1 LPEHTIG
8 FIYILSNEAM
18 PGIVKVG
25 ITEKLAE
32 DRAKKLHGTGVP
44 LAFDVEFRAATSRIK
59 TVETKAHAILATSR
73 VAANSPSDPARPSS
87 RMSASSHPAVASAS
101 PGRGDDG
108 PWRGSG

>member
-1 LPEHTIG
+1 LPKHAIG
-8 FIYILSNEAM
+8 FIYVLSNEAM

-59 TVETKAHAILATSR
+59 TVETKARHTGHIA
-73 VAANSPSDPARPSS
+73 
-87 RMSASSHPAVASAS
+87 
-101 PGRGDDG
+101 GRGESGVLPCDSG
-108 PWRGSG
+108 RGNRCC